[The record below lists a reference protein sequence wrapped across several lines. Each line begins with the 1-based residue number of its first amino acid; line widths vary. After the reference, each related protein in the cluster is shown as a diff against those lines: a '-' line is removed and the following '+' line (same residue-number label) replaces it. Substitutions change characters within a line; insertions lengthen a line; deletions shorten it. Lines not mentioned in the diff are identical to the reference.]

1 MTNERQLVANLFSAA
16 LAFDDAQGA
25 EYAAGEPAHSAEAS
39 ARTASAGRDLF
50 DAYVEFQDSIPGG
63 VVSRESLKQAG
74 LRDHEIDFIAV
85 QMVQAPFEVDSN
97 EQVSETVAHRG
108 DVRERAARS
117 VATELT
123 RNVEDTPPG
132 HPAPGLEPA
141 PGGIST
147 ESVRTTLRE
156 QLGEELRAAQLL
168 APSDSAVNTSGVMK
182 ATLGNTLER
191 ETLVELP
198 GHKVRFEP

>member
-25 EYAAGEPAHSAEAS
+25 EYATGEPAHSAEAS
-39 ARTASAGRDLF
+39 ARTAYAGRDLF

-132 HPAPGLEPA
+132 
-141 PGGIST
+141 GIST
-147 ESVRTTLRE
+147 ESVRTTLRG

-168 APSDSAVNTSGVMK
+168 APSDSAVNTNGVMK
-182 ATLGNTLER
+182 ATLGNTFER

>member
-132 HPAPGLEPA
+132 
-141 PGGIST
+141 GIST